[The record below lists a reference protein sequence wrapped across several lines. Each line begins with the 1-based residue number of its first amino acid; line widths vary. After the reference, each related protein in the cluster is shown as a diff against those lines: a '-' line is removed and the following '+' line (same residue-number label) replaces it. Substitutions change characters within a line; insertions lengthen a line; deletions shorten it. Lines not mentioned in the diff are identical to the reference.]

1 MFQTTNQLGFDSLHI
16 SASTLGFDRFRDD
29 LMIKHKKF
37 MTVAIHQPSLYGST
51 RDGLPGIPAVAFWKI
66 HRNPHWNKTLTGSV
80 WAEARHSV
88 ALAIDPFSSRFING
102 FPGKMIYEFA
112 GFSI

>member
-51 RDGLPGIPAVAFWKI
+51 RGWVTRDTSRCFLE
-66 HRNPHWNKTLTGSV
+66 NP
-80 WAEARHSV
+80 
-88 ALAIDPFSSRFING
+88 
-102 FPGKMIYEFA
+102 
-112 GFSI
+112 